1 MSIRPGVVQGG
12 TSGCQAA
19 GVDAGASHPLLMRL
33 AMQEGLDRGEAVPR
47 RALPYRRRGTVPHHH
62 TRPTARAAASM
73 HERGMAMIG
82 GEIDQIKMRIK
93 KAAGVLADDDSL
105 TSDGKLDQVVEKV
118 KIKVERVKGKLQQAV
133 DQMKAAVAAK
143 RDSRWV
149 K

>member
-1 MSIRPGVVQGG
+1 MPCRWR
-12 TSGCQAA
+12 TCW
-19 GVDAGASHPLLMRL
+19 PLAIPPMMRL
-33 AMQEGLDRGEAVPR
+33 GMQEGSIGERQFPQ
-47 RALPYRRRGTVPHHH
+47 RALPQRRRGTAPHHH

-73 HERGMAMIG
+73 NERATAMTG
-82 GEIDQIKMRIK
+82 GEIDQIKRRIK

-105 TSDGKLDQVVEKV
+105 TSEGKLDQVVEKV

-143 RDSRWV
+143 RASRWA